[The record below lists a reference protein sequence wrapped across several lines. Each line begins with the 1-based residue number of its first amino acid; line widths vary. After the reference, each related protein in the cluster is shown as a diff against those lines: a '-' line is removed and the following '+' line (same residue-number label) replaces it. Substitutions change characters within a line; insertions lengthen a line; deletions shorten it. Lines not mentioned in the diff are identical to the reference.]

1 MLHTGADRLET
12 LAVYLGLLDRTSTVT
27 GPPELVE
34 HLRAL
39 TARYAGAVAACP
51 PA

>member
-1 MLHTGADRLET
+1 MLHTGADSPNT
-12 LAVYLGLLDRTSTVT
+12 LAVHLGLLDLDFEVT
-27 GPPELVE
+27 EPPELVE
-34 HLRAL
+34 HLRTL